1 MGGHCTRS
9 LLYSLYFV
17 DLPHVRARMHVRV
30 HVHVPRC
37 WARSSSGCASCCAT
51 ARDAP
56 RCAPTIHP
64 PTTSRTTRTASR
76 YASILWCTCTRV
88 YAHMH
93 SSHALCR
100 LRSTGTSRRR
110 SILKRTGPPPRPARA
125 RSTCPSSRK
134 SSTSSRSS
142 SERSTSSRRR
152 IAAGAAQN
160 STTPDCSLRAICGT
174 YLYVRLY
181 KIFTGGVCFHIP
193 ARSGRTRGEPSG
205 RKYLAA

>member
-1 MGGHCTRS
+1 MGVPSLDEFDRTRNWLHQKVPGVRRARYLGHARCLRVGGARYGGP
-9 LLYSLYFV
+9 LYPPTTVLTHFV
-17 DLPHVRARMHVRV
+17 DLPHARARMHVHVHV

-76 YASILWCTCTRV
+76 YASTPWCTCTHV
-88 YAHMH
+88 CAHMH

-152 IAAGAAQN
+152 IAAGVAQN
-160 STTPDCSLRAICGT
+160 SATPDSL
-174 YLYVRLY
+174 
-181 KIFTGGVCFHIP
+181 
-193 ARSGRTRGEPSG
+193 
-205 RKYLAA
+205 